1 MYFKNFLLKKIML
14 LLVLSML
21 LMPSGT
27 FNIDRAIA
35 QGGSLPV
42 QPNATQFDEHN
53 SYRPFYPQKLFRVS
67 WEADVDFRG
76 TDINAEWIVRVEQKW
91 NGRWV
96 LTDEYI
102 QRLTCDK
109 RGNVQ
114 IQNNVAT
121 FNSHGYITCTI
132 PSYRD
137 AVAQLLD
144 LNLPIHC
151 DCLDPWLSADLH
163 ANPNRQREYP
173 LISLNKSGNSLAV
186 FEATLQ
192 RQGRNRGYIETE
204 MSSWDYPEKSKVF
217 NVRQSQTFWSG
228 LNPKRFIETLSE
240 RHDRYPNLWTTFWTS
255 TDLVNYLSG
264 FNLAHTEWLSWI
276 ESQVNIQS
284 IADAQTTDMYTE
296 EMTLYIGYNPATNK
310 YFRGRITNIAVDP
323 GCPGL
328 GGRDH

>member
-1 MYFKNFLLKKIML
+1 
-14 LLVLSML
+14 
-21 LMPSGT
+21 
-27 FNIDRAIA
+27 
-35 QGGSLPV
+35 
-42 QPNATQFDEHN
+42 
-53 SYRPFYPQKLFRVS
+53 
-67 WEADVDFRG
+67 
-76 TDINAEWIVRVEQKW
+76 
-91 NGRWV
+91 
-96 LTDEYI
+96 
-102 QRLTCDK
+102 
-109 RGNVQ
+109 
-114 IQNNVAT
+114 
-121 FNSHGYITCTI
+121 
-132 PSYRD
+132 
-137 AVAQLLD
+137 LLD

-204 MSSWDYPEKSKVF
+204 MSSF
-217 NVRQSQTFWSG
+217 RQSQTFWSG

-328 GGRDH
+328 GGSCE